1 MDFEE
6 LLHRYRSTSTS
17 VTKNQ
22 KEENGGDDVS
32 VSGGGEDGFEFPVM
46 KTPADEKEDDD
57 KTVKSKKISAT
68 LLAKLLL
75 ERQNKNR
82 LEKQSMKVEKPRR
95 LVGSGV
101 EEGKKDLTMEIEK
114 NNRLLDS
121 ILKGGSPFVGVV
133 ETTSSVSNHYPK
145 NLFIENEEVEPI
157 SITNNGN
164 ENNVNN
170 HYQPTPVMTIEE
182 MLANPEYPLP
192 LSDSVTIS
200 EIRARVREE
209 ENQKYLSRR
218 EIEEKVKR
226 CCEISEDIHLTVKN
240 MQEHVYRLD
249 IHFRFLRQIMAI
261 DDSEIEEYIK
271 EISLYPS
278 GSTQEEEED
287 NHIEKLSSFKFAST
301 SSAEPK
307 LPLPKAEEVEEVEEV
322 EDVEDTIPVYEMEDD
337 LVEEGVSVDRLDV
350 VDVIDVGDVDDNNG
364 EIIDVEENQEDNT
377 KENGDLPTSSN
388 VSIFAPLRPQVRS
401 NGIFGNNSMTNMKK
415 FQTIH

>member
-1 MDFEE
+1 M
-6 LLHRYRSTSTS
+6 
-17 VTKNQ
+17 N
-22 KEENGGDDVS
+22 
-32 VSGGGEDGFEFPVM
+32 
-46 KTPADEKEDDD
+46 
-57 KTVKSKKISAT
+57 
-68 LLAKLLL
+68 
-75 ERQNKNR
+75 
-82 LEKQSMKVEKPRR
+82 VEKPRR

-157 SITNNGN
+157 SITNNGI

-226 CCEISEDIHLTVKN
+226 CCEISEDIHLAVKN

-307 LPLPKAEEVEEVEEV
+307 LPLPKAEEVEEVE
-322 EDVEDTIPVYEMEDD
+322 DTIPVYEMEDD

-350 VDVIDVGDVDDNNG
+350 IDVGDVDDNNG
-364 EIIDVEENQEDNT
+364 EIIDVEEIQEDNT

-401 NGIFGNNSMTNMKK
+401 NGIFGNNSMKK